1 MFSSQLTMGNEEE
14 SSHRRIRVFRQAAY
28 RGHVSHRILASAL
41 ALGVVATGA
50 TALSMSAANAEPGSA
65 TAKVTVGSKT
75 YKLSG
80 GACQVTRNSVNVGIG
95 GSPNSLGLHAAVHK
109 GKFTNAQIGLILGG
123 KPLALT
129 TDTGTV
135 TSKGGTFKGTDVVSQ
150 SPVKGSFTC

>member
-1 MFSSQLTMGNEEE
+1 MFISQLTTGGEEE
-14 SSHRRIRVFRQAAY
+14 SSNKPVRVFRRPAR
-28 RGHVSHRILASAL
+28 RGHLNHRILASVL
-41 ALGVVATGA
+41 ALGVATGA
-50 TALSMSAANAEPGSA
+50 TALQVSAANAAPGSA

-80 GACQVTRNSVNVGIG
+80 GACQVTGNSVNLGIG
-95 GSPNSLGLHAAVHK
+95 GSPNSLGLHASVHK

-135 TSKGGTFKGTDVVSQ
+135 TSKGGTFKGKDVVSQ
-150 SPVKGSFTC
+150 SSVKGTFTC